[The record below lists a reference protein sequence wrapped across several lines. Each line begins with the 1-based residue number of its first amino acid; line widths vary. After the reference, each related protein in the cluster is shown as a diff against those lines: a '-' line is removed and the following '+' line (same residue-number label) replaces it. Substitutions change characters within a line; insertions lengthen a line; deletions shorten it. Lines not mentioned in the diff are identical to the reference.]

1 MFEHFFSHDT
11 PELLAAIQRAVNKV
25 DPLLR
30 QDGSYPD
37 AYHLPVMTALRYA
50 RTLAYSVPGPVAIDH
65 DAYATDAYV
74 HAIFPSMESFSETI
88 SSSVPMQ
95 DYLRDHEG
103 NNEVYALM
111 GMRLCEKKMPGM
123 ELSGEVL
130 QQNIEQQMVY
140 FIHHTLENPAATE
153 QETRDQLAW
162 RFFDSLVDKVAKR
175 VVLRKQEWQARRQQ
189 IASLMDTMRVAD
201 DRTRPALEEEL
212 AAMLS
217 DAPPPSM
224 ALGHYVEDFAA
235 VLLNPEQY
243 LRLTPRSINLDNMGI
258 KRDNGDTGKMLI
270 FDELIGF
277 DHRDWTVNIVQCRD
291 IQNIPFTARL
301 ETAYRML
308 CI

>member
-1 MFEHFFSHDT
+1 
-11 PELLAAIQRAVNKV
+11 
-25 DPLLR
+25 
-30 QDGSYPD
+30 
-37 AYHLPVMTALRYA
+37 
-50 RTLAYSVPGPVAIDH
+50 
-65 DAYATDAYV
+65 
-74 HAIFPSMESFSETI
+74 
-88 SSSVPMQ
+88 
-95 DYLRDHEG
+95 
-103 NNEVYALM
+103 
-111 GMRLCEKKMPGM
+111 
-123 ELSGEVL
+123 
-130 QQNIEQQMVY
+130 
-140 FIHHTLENPAATE
+140 
-153 QETRDQLAW
+153 
-162 RFFDSLVDKVAKR
+162 
-175 VVLRKQEWQARRQQ
+175 
-189 IASLMDTMRVAD
+189 MDTMRVAD